1 MLLIAEGLYFEMD
14 RFFFCLFH
22 THFFFVFSLKNA
34 NGKKIGE
41 IFILYLFVLADFT
54 STENYLP
61 GV

>member
-1 MLLIAEGLYFEMD
+1 MD
-14 RFFFCLFH
+14 RFFCLFVSYS
-22 THFFFVFSLKNA
+22 FFFVFSLKNA